1 MKRAAFT
8 LVELL
13 TGMTVMM
20 FVILGSLSLLVTGM
34 KSFKKTTIDVD
45 ITNQNS
51 QAVRRMSETLR
62 QAMNV
67 TISNSGKTITF
78 NLPKMGGVD
87 PVTGEKEV
95 QDPLTSDGI
104 ARSYT
109 VNFTTGT
116 VVEQPGGRTLV
127 RALAATDPQQ
137 GSSQYG
143 QAYTPFQL
151 TTFGSYRAVSIN
163 LITTQTLVNDVRK
176 MRMKTTAIVRNAR

>member
-1 MKRAAFT
+1 MRRHGFT

-13 TGMTVMM
+13 TGMMVMM
-20 FVILGSLSLLVTGM
+20 FVILGSLTLLVTGM
-34 KSFKKTTIDVD
+34 KSFKKTTADVD
-45 ITNQNS
+45 ITNQNAL
-51 QAVRRMSETLR
+51 AVRRMSETLR

-67 TISNSGKTITF
+67 SITNGGKTISF

-95 QDPLTSDGI
+95 QDPLTSDGT

-127 RALAATDPQQ
+127 KSIAPTDPLQS
-137 GSSQYG
+137 SSQYG

-151 TTFGSYRAVSIN
+151 TTFGSYRAVTIN
-163 LITTQTLVNDVRK
+163 LITTQTLVNDVRS